1 MALAAGD
8 QLPLFL
14 PDPERR
20 RAQRSA
26 PLHPMKKPPLNVQFR
41 AQYRADLAHPQ
52 TLHDN
57 LNALFQLRE
66 RIGGLSPHMKK
77 WLLGGAN
84 MDEALQYGAFEDDGP
99 APAAEAVLRERN
111 KGREKPPLTR
121 TIGLWN
127 GEEGL
132 DGATMGLVYIEA
144 NRPSMVNFET
154 SSAGFLA
161 YDHALAACRAM
172 IDIWRPLFVSVGPD
186 FYDPVFKD
194 RPGVG
199 WMLYLPQAI
208 TVQQVPEAG
217 ALLPVLGD
225 KKRQAGT
232 IIVSVTDAPFS
243 DLNPEHV
250 RIANKIEVRLVD
262 QGLLPRYAD
271 F

>member
-1 MALAAGD
+1 
-8 QLPLFL
+8 
-14 PDPERR
+14 
-20 RAQRSA
+20 
-26 PLHPMKKPPLNVQFR
+26 MKTRPLNVQFR

-52 TLHDN
+52 SLHDN

-66 RIGGLSPHMKK
+66 RIQGRSPHMKK

-84 MDEALQYGAFEDDGP
+84 MDEALQYAAFEDDGP
-99 APAAEAVLRERN
+99 DPAAEAVLRERN
-111 KGREKPPLTR
+111 KKREGPPVIR

-132 DGATMGLVYIEA
+132 DGATMGMAYVEA
-144 NRPSMVNFET
+144 DRPSMVNFET

-199 WMLYLPQAI
+199 WMLYLPRAV

-217 ALLPVLGD
+217 ALLPLLNE
-225 KKRQAGT
+225 KKKQVGT
-232 IIVSVTDAPFS
+232 IVVSVTDEPFS

-250 RIANKIEVRLVD
+250 RIANKIEVRLAD
-262 QGLLPRYAD
+262 LGLLPRYAD
-271 F
+271 L